1 MIAMRE
7 LHRDRDESSWPT
19 VDVARK
25 VLVCLYED
33 LPHFWNFCCQVGLF
47 QRLSRRDGHS
57 AVWWGTSPKCRRRTR
72 GVGQNLARK
81 DAEEGA

>member
-47 QRLSRRDGHS
+47 HV
-57 AVWWGTSPKCRRRTR
+57 AITTR
-72 GVGQNLARK
+72 QSGGGREPSVLAEL
-81 DAEEGA
+81 EE